1 MAPPLRALLLALT
14 ALAPA
19 CNRVQPPPQGPEAAV
34 GPSTHT
40 ADPPGRFPAFPAQ
53 PRAMAS
59 AAFHARWSDGNAEL
73 TSYDVITPR
82 YGEPRPAELVL
93 IYVTEPMNRRTWI
106 KDDDARGPDRVAV
119 LKLNVSLKFETGV
132 YPYSVMTSVFAPL
145 DAWRPARF
153 APVKITLTA
162 QEWCGHVFQ
171 ALWPGE
177 DSVRTEIRSYFASEG
192 ERDETLPT
200 RPGTLYEDALLIQ
213 LRELDGPFAE
223 GGLWEGDLVPSL
235 WRTRRAHTDGR
246 PVPARI
252 ARSQAT
258 VEGEAVHRFV
268 LESGSYRRTIDVESG
283 GAHQVIGWESSEG
296 ERVRRRRS
304 ARLPYWQLNR
314 EADRVPTR
322 ERLGLDT
329 RARPSAVA
337 APPGTAGR

>member
-1 MAPPLRALLLALT
+1 MPT
-14 ALAPA
+14 ALARLALVLPLVALGPA
-19 CNRVQPPPQGPEAAV
+19 CNRVQAPPQGADSAV
-34 GPSTHT
+34 RT
-40 ADPPGRFPAFPAQ
+40 ADPAARFPAFPAR

-59 AAFHARWSDGNAEL
+59 AAFHAAWSDGNAEL
-73 TSYDVITPR
+73 TSYDVVTPR

-93 IYVTEPMNRRTWI
+93 VYVTEPMNRRTWI
-106 KDDDARGPDRVAV
+106 KDDDARGDDRVNV

-145 DAWRPARF
+145 DAWRAERF
-153 APVKITLTA
+153 APVKITLGV
-162 QEWCGHVFQ
+162 QEWCGHVWA

-177 DSVRTEIRSYFASEG
+177 DTVRSELRSYFASEG
-192 ERDETLPT
+192 ERDETTPT

-213 LRELDGPFAE
+213 LRELDGPFA
-223 GGLWEGDLVPSL
+223 GGSTWEGELVPSL

-252 ARSQAT
+252 TRSAVT
-258 VEGEAVHRFV
+258 EAGVALHRFV
-268 LESGSYRRTIDVESG
+268 LEAGSYRRTLDVEAG
-283 GAHQVIGWESSEG
+283 GAHQVIAWETSDG
-296 ERVRRRRS
+296 ERVRRRAT

-329 RARPSAVA
+329 RARPSAVE
-337 APPGTAGR
+337 APAGPAGR